1 MQRALLFVFLRSMVL
16 MGAMVY
22 YGYSWFEAY
31 AAAVV
36 HDGLSLLL
44 LRRTSF

>member
-22 YGYSWFEAY
+22 FNYSWFEAY

-44 LRRTSF
+44 LRHTSF

>member
-1 MQRALLFVFLRSMVL
+1 MERALVFVLIRSLVVMS
-16 MGAMVY
+16 AMVY
-22 YGYSWFEAY
+22 YGFSWFEAY

-44 LRRTSF
+44 LRGSL